1 MPHESIDRG
10 LFLLA
15 VIVLLAGSL
24 RVYHLAHRSLWLDEV
39 ADTDVI

>member
-39 ADTDVI
+39 AETDVI